1 MTREITRRGGLIEAG
16 ELLDE
21 IRRFCREQG
30 MAESTF
36 GRRAV
41 NDGKFVGRI
50 RDGARINGKTLKKV
64 EAFMSGSVSQL
75 RKPFVIG
82 EEKPVEGIAA

>member
-50 RDGARINGKTLKKV
+50 RDGGWGWARRQRGGL
-64 EAFMSGSVSQL
+64 ADCPSRSGRSSV
-75 RKPFVIG
+75 
-82 EEKPVEGIAA
+82 